1 MENPPLVNHF
11 PRETILRLTDVLFW
25 GGWSILLVMNVTNDF
40 IGVARP
46 TRKTYLLKLNMNE
59 F

>member
-11 PRETILRLTDVLFW
+11 PRETILRLTDVFFL
-25 GGWSILLVMNVTNDF
+25 GDGPNVTNDF
-40 IGVARP
+40 IGVAHP
-46 TRKTYLLKLNMNE
+46 TRKACLLKLNMNE